1 MQLVPRHRT
10 CSCTSDVSKAI
21 GMGEQPLEA
30 CILVNIAAGTTM
42 GLSSTSRD
50 CLNPSPACHPVLN
63 YLNLLVSPPIDT
75 PLYGSAHGPKFA
87 LNFSTR

>member
-1 MQLVPRHRT
+1 MQLVPRPRT
-10 CSCTSDVSKAI
+10 CSYTSDVSEAT

-30 CILVNIAAGTTM
+30 CILVSIAAGTKM

-50 CLNPSPACHPVLN
+50 CFIPSPACHSVLN
-63 YLNLLVSPPIDT
+63 YLNLLVSPSIDT
-75 PLYGSAHGPKFA
+75 PLYGSAHGPKFV